1 MRLATWNIG
10 SALGQD
16 IYKNVE
22 YIVQNIE
29 KNLVDVLCLQEVVTS
44 GDATNFIDELQRR
57 LSFCAYSYTIS
68 YIKNRYSLIY

>member
-57 LSFCAYSYTIS
+57 YHLSIADFMSYRLPIWK
-68 YIKNRYSLIY
+68 IVQ